1 MERKKKTG
9 KKDKEKKKGGEKREH
24 VYKKQGLGPVTMRPS
39 YDARK
44 SVAGGR
50 ASSMHRAPVANVNQ
64 QGEER
69 KGKHGASFSVTYL
82 DSLDTTRDRA
92 LFSSFSFLFSALIF
106 SNCWKK
112 ENEQSWEKRWE
123 TKPQRETIILKT
135 VFCGFLGTVGT
146 MILYCLW
153 VERILMKSA
162 PANLHKTPYGFIF
175 TTRRHST
182 RPGVIITDTKV
193 SRPW

>member
-9 KKDKEKKKGGEKREH
+9 KKKKEEKEKKKGGEKREH
-24 VYKKQGLGPVTMRPS
+24 MYKKQGLGPVTMRPS

-112 ENEQSWEKRWE
+112 ENEQS
-123 TKPQRETIILKT
+123 
-135 VFCGFLGTVGT
+135 
-146 MILYCLW
+146 
-153 VERILMKSA
+153 
-162 PANLHKTPYGFIF
+162 
-175 TTRRHST
+175 
-182 RPGVIITDTKV
+182 
-193 SRPW
+193 

>member
-112 ENEQSWEKRWE
+112 ENEQS
-123 TKPQRETIILKT
+123 
-135 VFCGFLGTVGT
+135 
-146 MILYCLW
+146 
-153 VERILMKSA
+153 
-162 PANLHKTPYGFIF
+162 
-175 TTRRHST
+175 
-182 RPGVIITDTKV
+182 
-193 SRPW
+193 